1 MNTPENTSLKTW
13 TAPAI
18 LDINTAKIK
27 QEISQ
32 QDTELLNLLASD
44 ENSFRL
50 LTGSAPAS
58 DYRLKKDSRTF
69 SGLEILNRLK
79 VYDFAWKGTGHRE
92 FGVMAHELQEELPY
106 MVTGQK
112 DEVDAQGQPV
122 IQRVNYAKLVPVLL
136 QAIQE
141 QQKMIEELRRETE
154 ALAGAISL
162 ENKF

>member
-1 MNTPENTSLKTW
+1 MSTPENKPLKMWQT
-13 TAPAI
+13 PAVI
-18 LDINTAKIK
+18 DINTAQIK
-27 QEISQ
+27 QEINQ
-32 QDTELLNLLASD
+32 QDTELLNLLASG

-50 LTGSAPAS
+50 LSGSAS
-58 DYRLKKDSRTF
+58 DYRLKNDNRSF

-79 VYDFAWKGTGHRE
+79 VYDFAWKGTAQRE

-112 DEVDAQGQPV
+112 DEVDAHGQPV

-141 QQKMIEELRRETE
+141 QQKMIDTMRQQVDQLSKEMANSPGL
-154 ALAGAISL
+154 
-162 ENKF
+162 

>member
-13 TAPAI
+13 TTPAI
-18 LDINTAKIK
+18 LDINSAKIK

-32 QDTELLNLLASD
+32 QDAELLSLLASD

-50 LTGSAPAS
+50 LSGSTS
-58 DYRLKKDSRTF
+58 DYRLKNDSRQF

-79 VYDFAWKGTGHRE
+79 VYDFAWKGTGQRE

-106 MVTGQK
+106 MVTGQR
-112 DEVDAQGQPV
+112 DEVDAQGQPI

-141 QQKMIEELRRETE
+141 QQKMIDSLRHEVDH
-154 ALAGAISL
+154 LAKEMTDSPS
-162 ENKF
+162 F

>member
-1 MNTPENTSLKTW
+1 MNNLENTSLKTW

-18 LDINTAKIK
+18 LDINTSKIK

-50 LTGSAPAS
+50 FSGSLAS
-58 DYRLKKDSRTF
+58 DYRLKESPRQF
-69 SGLEILNRLK
+69 SGLDILNRLK
-79 VYDFAWKGTGHRE
+79 VYDFAWKGTGQRE

-106 MVTGQK
+106 LVTGQK
-112 DEVDAQGQPV
+112 DEVDAQGHPV

-141 QQKMIEELRRETE
+141 QQKMIDELRKETE
-154 ALAGAISL
+154 ALVRGNFAGR
-162 ENKF
+162 

>member
-1 MNTPENTSLKTW
+1 MNTSENMLLKMWQT
-13 TAPAI
+13 PVVV
-18 LDINTAKIK
+18 DINAEHIK

-50 LTGSAPAS
+50 LSGTVS
-58 DYRLKKDSRTF
+58 DYRLKNDSRQF
-69 SGLEILNRLK
+69 SGLEMLNRLK
-79 VYDFAWKGTGHRE
+79 VYDFAWKGTDQRE

-112 DEVDAQGQPV
+112 DEVDAQGQPI